1 MVEEKFYSIA
11 DIAKLT
17 KLTDRTIRN
26 YLSNGT
32 LKGHKVGGQWRFTK
46 DDIKALFSNDK
57 FGDDMK
63 VITEKRIVSYY
74 NDKIEFETNN
84 HCCSIFNITIENKDI
99 RKQFY
104 KEFKE
109 IPEDNNKKEQIL
121 FFEDNGK
128 IKIVIMNSLDFSYKV
143 TELIRRYVK

>member
-1 MVEEKFYSIA
+1 MLEEKFYSIA

-57 FGDDMK
+57 FEDDMK
-63 VITEKRIVSYY
+63 VVTEKRILSYY
-74 NDKIEFETNN
+74 NDKIDFEIDN
-84 HCCSIFNITIENKDI
+84 HCCNIINLKIKDKET
-99 RKQFY
+99 RKNFY

-109 IPEDNNKKEQIL
+109 IPNDKNKKEQIL
-121 FFEDNGK
+121 FFEENGD
-128 IKIVIMNSLDFSYKV
+128 IKIVIINSIEFSYKIM
-143 TELIRRYVK
+143 ELVRRYAK